1 MSGVLKVVAGLL
13 VGIVL
18 TVGALFGLNKMSL
31 LEEPTRSITST
42 GIGGTLEEISEVA
55 VEQYSYSAVGRFE
68 EDGWRA
74 LGFRVPLTG
83 KHFLIAYDGVVKA
96 GVKNIEKSD
105 VHIDDAARTVTI
117 TVFQAE
123 ILSNEIE
130 PSSVVVYDQSF
141 NPLNQ
146 VRVENYAEFLDSEE
160 KRAEDKARENGLLER
175 AQQRVTDLVAAQAEA
190 FLAGS
195 DKDGYEF
202 ESKFPRAS
210 RIRVQLCAP

>member
-1 MSGVLKVVAGLL
+1 MSGVLKVVVGLL

-42 GIGGTLEEISEVA
+42 GIGGTLEDISEMA

-74 LGFRVPLTG
+74 LGLRVPLTG

-105 VHIDDAARTVTI
+105 VSIDDVTSTVTI
-117 TVFQAE
+117 KVSKAE
-123 ILSNEIE
+123 ILTNEIE
-130 PSSVVVYDQSF
+130 PSSVTVYDQSF

-146 VRVENYAEFLDSEE
+146 VRVENYAEFLDGEE
-160 KRAEDKARENGLLER
+160 KRAEEKAKQNGLLER
-175 AQQRVTDLVAAQAEA
+175 AQQRVTDLVKAQAEA

-195 DKDGYEF
+195 DKDGYEGQVII
-202 ESKFPRAS
+202 A
-210 RIRVQLCAP
+210 

>member
-1 MSGVLKVVAGLL
+1 MEARGGMSGVLKVVAGLL

-195 DKDGYEF
+195 DKDGYEV
-202 ESKFPRAS
+202 
-210 RIRVQLCAP
+210 RVQVS

>member
-1 MSGVLKVVAGLL
+1 MSGVLKVVVGLL

-42 GIGGTLEEISEVA
+42 GIGGTLEDISEMA

-74 LGFRVPLTG
+74 LGLRVPLTG

-105 VHIDDAARTVTI
+105 VSIDDVTSTVTI
-117 TVFQAE
+117 KVSKAE
-123 ILSNEIE
+123 ILTNEIE
-130 PSSVVVYDQSF
+130 PSSVTVYDQSF

-146 VRVENYAEFLDSEE
+146 VRVENYAEFLDGEE
-160 KRAEDKARENGLLER
+160 KRAEEKAKQNGLLDR
-175 AQQRVTDLVAAQAEA
+175 AQQRVTDLVKAQAEA

-195 DKDGYEF
+195 DKDGYE
-202 ESKFPRAS
+202 
-210 RIRVQLCAP
+210 VQVIIA

>member
-42 GIGGTLEEISEVA
+42 GIGGTLEAISEVA

-105 VHIDDAARTVTI
+105 VHIDDVARTVTI

-190 FLAGS
+190 FLTGS
-195 DKDGYEF
+195 DKDGYEV
-202 ESKFPRAS
+202 
-210 RIRVQLCAP
+210 RVQVS

>member
-1 MSGVLKVVAGLL
+1 MSGVLKVVVGVL

-42 GIGGTLEEISEVA
+42 GIGGTLEDISEMA

-74 LGFRVPLTG
+74 LGLRIPLTG

-105 VHIDDAARTVTI
+105 VSIDDVARTVTVN
-117 TVFQAE
+117 VFQAE

-130 PSSVVVYDQSF
+130 PSSVTVYDQSF

-146 VRVENYAEFLDSEE
+146 VKVENYAEFLDSEE
-160 KRAEDKARENGLLER
+160 KRAEEKAKQNGLLER
-175 AQQRVTDLVAAQAEA
+175 AQQRVTDLVKAQAEA

-195 DKDGYEF
+195 DKEGYE
-202 ESKFPRAS
+202 
-210 RIRVQLCAP
+210 VQVIIA

>member
-1 MSGVLKVVAGLL
+1 MSGVLKVVVGLL

-42 GIGGTLEEISEVA
+42 GIGGTLEDISEMA

-74 LGFRVPLTG
+74 LGLRIPLTG

-105 VHIDDAARTVTI
+105 VSIDDVARTVTVK
-117 TVFQAE
+117 VFQAE

-130 PSSVVVYDQSF
+130 PSSVTVYDQSF

-146 VRVENYAEFLDSEE
+146 VKVENYAEFLDSEE
-160 KRAEDKARENGLLER
+160 KRAEEKAKQNGLLER
-175 AQQRVTDLVAAQAEA
+175 AQQRVTDLVKAQAEA

-195 DKDGYEF
+195 DKEGYE
-202 ESKFPRAS
+202 
-210 RIRVQLCAP
+210 VQVIIA

>member
-1 MSGVLKVVAGLL
+1 MSGVLKVVVGLL

-42 GIGGTLEEISEVA
+42 GIGGTLEDISEMA

-68 EDGWRA
+68 EDGWKA
-74 LGFRVPLTG
+74 LGLRVPLTG

-105 VHIDDAARTVTI
+105 VSIDDVTSTVTI
-117 TVFQAE
+117 KVSKAE

-130 PSSVVVYDQSF
+130 PSSVTVYDQSF

-146 VRVENYAEFLDSEE
+146 VRVENYAEFLDGEE
-160 KRAEDKARENGLLER
+160 KRAEEKAKQNGLLER
-175 AQQRVTDLVAAQAEA
+175 AQQRVTDLVKAQAEA

-195 DKDGYEF
+195 DKDGYE
-202 ESKFPRAS
+202 
-210 RIRVQLCAP
+210 VQVIIA

>member
-1 MSGVLKVVAGLL
+1 MSGVLKVVVGLL

-18 TVGALFGLNKMSL
+18 KVGAFFGLNKMSL

-42 GIGGTLEEISEVA
+42 GIGGTLEDISEMA

-74 LGFRVPLTG
+74 LGLRVPLTG

-105 VHIDDAARTVTI
+105 VSIDDVTSTVTI
-117 TVFQAE
+117 KVSKAE

-130 PSSVVVYDQSF
+130 PSSVTVYDQSF

-146 VRVENYAEFLDSEE
+146 VRVENYAEFLDGEE
-160 KRAEDKARENGLLER
+160 KRAEEKAKQNGLLDR
-175 AQQRVTDLVAAQAEA
+175 AQQRVTDLVKAQAEA

-195 DKDGYEF
+195 DKDGYE
-202 ESKFPRAS
+202 
-210 RIRVQLCAP
+210 VQVIIA

>member
-1 MSGVLKVVAGLL
+1 MSGVLKVVVGLL

-42 GIGGTLEEISEVA
+42 GIGGTLEDISEMA

-74 LGFRVPLTG
+74 LGLRVPLTG

-105 VHIDDAARTVTI
+105 VSIDDVTRTI
-117 TVFQAE
+117 TIKVSKAE

-130 PSSVVVYDQSF
+130 PSSVTVYDQSF

-146 VRVENYAEFLDSEE
+146 VRVENYAEFLDGEE
-160 KRAEDKARENGLLER
+160 KRAEEKAKQNGLLER
-175 AQQRVTDLVAAQAEA
+175 AQQRVTDLVKAQAEA

-195 DKDGYEF
+195 DKDGYEV
-202 ESKFPRAS
+202 EVIIA
-210 RIRVQLCAP
+210 

>member
-1 MSGVLKVVAGLL
+1 MSGVLKVVVGLL

-105 VHIDDAARTVTI
+105 VHIDDVARTVTI

-190 FLAGS
+190 FLTGS
-195 DKDGYEF
+195 DKDGYEV
-202 ESKFPRAS
+202 
-210 RIRVQLCAP
+210 RVQVS